1 MIRKIFTTRTA
12 LFIFA
17 TTITTLLVA
26 GTPARRATAAASTR
40 RAAVTAAATATN
52 VVAPVAQG
60 ANIGVNGFFA
70 ADRAQRGR
78 SVQAAVVLDI
88 PHGFHVNANKAAKF
102 SVPTVVKIDAPKGL
116 RVTPVSYPR
125 GVVRRLGFS
134 KDMLSLYEGRTVMR
148 FNVVVPANYQTGLTE
163 LRARVTYQ
171 SCNDEVCYPPTTR
184 EVKLGINV
192 VGANESVKRINGQY
206 FGRK

>member
-1 MIRKIFTTRTA
+1 MIRKIFTTRAA

-17 TTITTLLVA
+17 ATATTATLLVA
-26 GTPARRATAAASTR
+26 AAS
-40 RAAVTAAATATN
+40 N
-52 VVAPVAQG
+52 VAAPVAQG

-78 SVQAAVVLDI
+78 SVAAAVVLDI

-116 RVTPVSYPR
+116 RVTAVSYPR
-125 GVVRRLGFS
+125 AVVRRLGFS
-134 KDMLSLYEGRTVMR
+134 KDALSLYEGRAVMR
-148 FNVVVPANYQTGLTE
+148 FNVLVPANYQTGLTE